1 MSWKPLAERFAA
13 LPLILAGP
21 ILRRTEP
28 QAVTVWLALKASQTV
43 TLRIYAKDGTGNLI
57 SQFEGTRRTIRL
69 GDHLHIVAV
78 TARSA
83 TAAEQLTWGGL
94 YYYDLFF
101 QADCPSGDHEQVT
114 AAHLGTPG
122 ILNNDPALAD
132 SLRQLVYPG
141 HPLPSFVLPPEDL
154 NQLRIIHGSC
164 RKPHGIGKEMLSALD
179 TILEDAAQ
187 NPLQRPQ
194 QLFLTGDQ
202 IYADDVAESLLY
214 VLTDA
219 SNFLFG
225 GNKEEVLPLVNEPAR
240 TLSPGERTDAVR
252 NKAMFS
258 TDKPENHLLALAEFS
273 AMYLFAWS
281 DVLWP
286 GDLPL
291 PEDSPAHSKAPHPSE
306 HQTEKKEQYTRK
318 MEQLQDFCSTLP
330 QVRRALANIA
340 TYMICDDHDITDD
353 WYLDGVW
360 CQRVLGNE
368 LGRRIVRNGLLAY
381 ALFQAWGNTPDQFE
395 EPHGTALLEA
405 MDTWRG
411 DELDRQPALIA
422 QSIGLPD
429 AFNGSGE
436 LQRSEQ
442 ALRWHYTFSAP
453 RYHLIVLDTRTQ
465 RTYQEPHAFPGLLS
479 PDALATQVVAHA
491 HENAEVTLIVSATP
505 VIGMGLVEA
514 IQYWS
519 RILNKENYDC
529 DPESWTLERST
540 FQSFLKAI
548 SAMKRV
554 VILSGDVHY
563 AFGSSLT
570 YWDNHTRGT
579 AKIVNYISS
588 PLRNEGTA
596 SQIAALAMGYPEL
609 FRSVL
614 RGEAPRRDLF
624 AWDILDGSSREL
636 YQMLQTIRWHFCKLW
651 WSVPRLVDMWRSP
664 HSVML
669 PAHGWQRGAFAAIP
683 PDRSYRLCYLPDM
696 RYRWAKAHKPRIST
710 EQAQGVEARDQL
722 VKEVLAFQPPVSHAR
737 RPYSLAHRVEHDIQ
751 LLEHSVATDVKR
763 VEHELERD
771 ETILAETVLHPDEM
785 LSHWKDG
792 MLIVGYANIGE
803 ISFQW
808 TPKEKNAIQRL
819 WWCHPAHPEQPALAT
834 EYRDTLE
841 LPQFDEAPQ
850 FP

>member
-1 MSWKPLAERFAA
+1 MSWTPLVERFAA

-28 QAVTVWLALKASQTV
+28 RAVTVWLALKTPQTV
-43 TLRIYAKDGTGNLI
+43 ALRIYARDGTGNLNPRM
-57 SQFEGTRRTIRL
+57 EGMRRTVRL
-69 GDHLHIVAV
+69 GDHLHIVAI

-83 TAAEQLTWGGL
+83 NSDEQLAWGGL

-101 QADCPSGDHEQVT
+101 QPDRPSGDHEPVP

-122 ILNNDPALAD
+122 ILTNDPAQTD
-132 SLRQLVYPG
+132 PLRQLVYPG

-179 TILEDAAQ
+179 SILEDSAQ

-202 IYADDVAESLLY
+202 IYADDVAEPLLHA
-214 VLTDA
+214 LTDTG
-219 SNFLFG
+219 NFLFG
-225 GNKEEVLPLVNEPAR
+225 GNKEEVLPSLNVPAR
-240 TLSPGERTDAVR
+240 MLPPGERTDAVR
-252 NKAMFS
+252 NRAMFS
-258 TDKPENHLLALAEFS
+258 TDTPENHLLALAEFS

-286 GDLPL
+286 DDLPL
-291 PEDSPAHSKAPHPSE
+291 AESSRTYPDAG
-306 HQTEKKEQYTRK
+306 HQSMQQKEKQEYTRK
-318 MEQLQDFCSTLP
+318 MEQLQEFRSTLP

-340 TYMICDDHDITDD
+340 TYMICDDHDMTDD
-353 WYLDGVW
+353 WFLDGAW
-360 CQRVLGNE
+360 CQRVLANE

-395 EPHGTALLEA
+395 EPHGTVLLEA
-405 MDTWRG
+405 IDTWRG
-411 DELDRQPALIA
+411 DEFDRQTALIA

-442 ALRWHYTFSAP
+442 ALRWHYTFSGP
-453 RYHLIVLDTRTQ
+453 RYQVIVMDTRTQ

-479 PDALATQVVAHA
+479 PGALATQVSAYVR
-491 HENAEVTLIVSATP
+491 EDMDVTLIVSATP
-505 VIGMGLVEA
+505 VFGMGLVEA
-514 IQYWS
+514 IQHWS

-529 DPESWTLERST
+529 DPEAWALERST
-540 FQSFLKAI
+540 FQNFLKAI

-570 YWDNHTRGT
+570 YWDNHSGET
-579 AKIVNYISS
+579 AKIINYTSS
-588 PLRNEGTA
+588 PLRNEGTS
-596 SQIAALAMGYPEL
+596 SQVDVLAMGYPEL
-609 FRSVL
+609 FRFL
-614 RGEAPRRDLF
+614 RRGKAPWRDLF
-624 AWDILDGSSREL
+624 AWDILNGTSREL
-636 YQMLQTIRWHFCKLW
+636 YQMLQTIRWHFYKLW
-651 WSVPRLVDMWRSP
+651 GSVPSLVDMWKSP

-669 PAHGWQRGAFAAIP
+669 PAHGWQRGAFAGIP
-683 PDRSYRLCYLPDM
+683 PDRSYRLYYLPDM
-696 RYRWAKAHKPRIST
+696 RYLRAKAHKPRLSP
-710 EQAQGVEARDQL
+710 ERAQGVETGDPLAKQTI
-722 VKEVLAFQPPVSHAR
+722 AFQQPVPLVRPHALT
-737 RPYSLAHRVEHDIQ
+737 YGVEHDIQ
-751 LLEHSVATDVKR
+751 LLEHSVVTDVER
-763 VEHELERD
+763 VEYELERD
-771 ETILAETVLHPDEM
+771 ETIVAETVQHPDET
-785 LSHWKDG
+785 LSQWKDG

-808 TPKEKNAIQRL
+808 TPEEKNAIQRL
-819 WWCHPAHPEQPALAT
+819 WWCHPDHPEQPALAT

-841 LPQFDEAPQ
+841 LPQFDAAPRL
-850 FP
+850 P

>member
-1 MSWKPLAERFAA
+1 MSWTPLAERFAA

-28 QAVTVWLALKASQTV
+28 RAVTVWLALKAPQTV
-43 TLRIYAKDGTGNLI
+43 TLRIYARDGTGNLDPRM
-57 SQFEGTRRTIRL
+57 EGMRRTVRL

-78 TARSA
+78 TARFANSD
-83 TAAEQLTWGGL
+83 EQLAWGGL

-101 QADCPSGDHEQVT
+101 QSDWPSGDHEPVP
-114 AAHLGTPG
+114 AAHLGSPG
-122 ILNNDPALAD
+122 ILTNDSAPTDPLK
-132 SLRQLVYPG
+132 QLVYPG

-154 NQLRIIHGSC
+154 NQLRIMHGSC

-179 TILEDAAQ
+179 NILEDSAH

-202 IYADDVAESLLY
+202 IYADDVAEPLLHA
-214 VLTDA
+214 LIDA
-219 SNFLFG
+219 GNFLFG
-225 GNKEEVLPLVNEPAR
+225 GNKEEVLPSLNAPAR
-240 TLSPGERTDAVR
+240 MLPPGERTDAVR
-252 NKAMFS
+252 NRAMFS
-258 TDKPENHLLALAEFS
+258 TDTSENHLLALAEFS

-286 GDLPL
+286 DNFPL
-291 PEDSPAHSKAPHPSE
+291 AESSDTYPDAGHRPMQQK
-306 HQTEKKEQYTRK
+306 EKQEYTRK
-318 MEQLQDFCSTLP
+318 MEQLQEFRSTLP

-340 TYMICDDHDITDD
+340 TYMICDDHDMTDD
-353 WYLDGVW
+353 WFLDGAW

-381 ALFQAWGNTPDQFE
+381 ALFQAWGNTPDQFD

-405 MDTWRG
+405 MDTWHG
-411 DELDRQPALIA
+411 DEFDRQTALIA
-422 QSIGLPD
+422 QSIGLPG

-442 ALRWHYTFSAP
+442 ALRWHYTFAGP
-453 RYHLIVLDTRTQ
+453 HYQVIVMDTRTQ

-479 PDALATQVVAHA
+479 PAALATQVSAHVR
-491 HENAEVTLIVSATP
+491 EDMDVTLIVSATP
-505 VIGMGLVEA
+505 VFGMGLVEA

-529 DPESWTLERST
+529 DPEAWALERST
-540 FQSFLKAI
+540 FQNFLKAI

-570 YWDNHTRGT
+570 YWDNHSGET
-579 AKIVNYISS
+579 AKIINYTSS
-588 PLRNEGTA
+588 PLRNEGA
-596 SQIAALAMGYPEL
+596 SSQIAALAMGYPEL
-609 FRSVL
+609 FRFL
-614 RGEAPRRDLF
+614 RRGEAPWRDLF
-624 AWDILDGSSREL
+624 AWDILNGKSREL
-636 YQMLQTIRWHFCKLW
+636 YQMLQTIRWHFYKLC
-651 WSVPRLVDMWRSP
+651 WSVPSLLDMWKSP
-664 HSVML
+664 HAVML
-669 PAHGWQRGAFAAIP
+669 PAHGWQRGAFAGIP
-683 PDRSYRLCYLPDM
+683 PDRSYRLYYLPDM
-696 RYRWAKAHKPRIST
+696 RYLRAKAHKPGLSPER
-710 EQAQGVEARDQL
+710 ALGVETRDPRA
-722 VKEVLAFQPPVSHAR
+722 KDAIAFQPPPVSLAR
-737 RPYSLAHRVEHDIQ
+737 RPHSLAYGVEHNIQ
-751 LLEHSVATDVKR
+751 LLEHSVVTDVEQ

-771 ETILAETVLHPDEM
+771 ETIAAETVQHPDET

-808 TPKEKNAIQRL
+808 TPEEKNAIQRL
-819 WWCHPAHPEQPALAT
+819 WWCHPDHPEQPALAT

-841 LPQFDEAPQ
+841 LPQFDAAPRL
-850 FP
+850 P